1 MTESAFLQ
9 LSCGFSRTC
18 RENRLCAYTCCEA
31 VPCWCPAWIC
41 ADGHILHRGSGP
53 PCPTPP
59 PAGQP
64 WSPGRGRSSSPRR
77 RLGAL
82 ELVPEVTRSRRPVLD
97 SPRSPDWSL
106 GALFFPVS
114 CLGLCDSIW
123 LCPLPSQSACGFR
136 TMRLERP
143 DVSLPVPLPAAAALW
158 NPDAVAH
165 PCCPRWKPAGGLGGS
180 GCCLSFS

>member
-1 MTESAFLQ
+1 MVSLGLAGKTGCVLTHVAKRRPTGAL
-9 LSCGFSRTC
+9 
-18 RENRLCAYTCCEA
+18 
-31 VPCWCPAWIC
+31 
-41 ADGHILHRGSGP
+41 RGSVPMATSSTGAQAHP
-53 PCPTPP
+53 AP

-64 WSPGRGRSSSPRR
+64 WSPGRGHSSSPGR

-97 SPRSPDWSL
+97 SPCSPDWSL

-114 CLGLCDSIW
+114 CLGLCVSIW
-123 LCPLPSQSACGFR
+123 LCPLPSQSACGFGA
-136 TMRLERP
+136 MRLEGS
-143 DVSLPVPLPAAAALW
+143 DVSLPAPLPAAAALW

-165 PCCPRWKPAGGLGGS
+165 PRHPRWKPAGGLGGS